1 MWGALT
7 GSTAWTLSLGWPWYC
22 QIICF

>member
-7 GSTAWTLSLGWPWYC
+7 GSTAWALSYGGAWYVL
-22 QIICF
+22 ITCF